1 MDQFEQT
8 DQIPQRRLYQD
19 ADDPEI
25 VKNRKLALVTAET

>member
-19 ADDPEI
+19 ADDAEI
-25 VKNRKLALVTAET
+25 AKNRKLALVTAEI